1 MLDFFFFERGICPF
15 SPKTPRRANSKII
28 KTLISKAQKGK
39 KKLKKSK
46 LQPLSPVHG
55 SNDMITSE
63 DNRPCLWK
71 QVVSHHCRS
80 RVEEEGDDRVC
91 IFWKSQAFFLFW
103 GWERELIG
111 LFFLILLMWKNVRF
125 SNLCGKLIKSQI
137 KVDFSFIVY
146 IE

>member
-15 SPKTPRRANSKII
+15 SPKTPRRANGKII

-55 SNDMITSE
+55 SNDRITSE

-80 RVEEEGDDRVC
+80 RVEEEGDDRVYVLEE
-91 IFWKSQAFFLFW
+91 SGFLFILGVRKGVDW
-103 GWERELIG
+103 A
-111 LFFLILLMWKNVRF
+111 FFLILLMWKNVRV

>member
-1 MLDFFFFERGICPF
+1 MVRDKKGSVSKWTTQRLA
-15 SPKTPRRANSKII
+15 KKPRRANGKII
-28 KTLISKAQKGK
+28 KTLISKGQKWK

-71 QVVSHHCRS
+71 QVVSHHCRR

-91 IFWKSQAFFLFW
+91 VFWKSQAFFLFW

-111 LFFLILLMWKNVRF
+111 LFF
-125 SNLCGKLIKSQI
+125 
-137 KVDFSFIVY
+137 
-146 IE
+146 